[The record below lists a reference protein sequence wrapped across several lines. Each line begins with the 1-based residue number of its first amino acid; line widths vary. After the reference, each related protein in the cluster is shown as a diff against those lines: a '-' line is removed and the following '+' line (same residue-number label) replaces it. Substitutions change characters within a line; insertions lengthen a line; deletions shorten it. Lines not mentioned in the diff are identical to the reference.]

1 MREHRDMAAS
11 GPGGQ
16 APRKLRAGDR
26 VRLRTVDEERR
37 LNGLTTDA
45 VGVIDME
52 LAVGGCLVGFPDAGL
67 NVFGQDELDLVE

>member
-1 MREHRDMAAS
+1 M
-11 GPGGQ
+11 
-16 APRKLRAGDR
+16 
-26 VRLRTVDEERR
+26 DEERR

-52 LAVGGCLVGFPDAGL
+52 LAAGGFLVGFPDAGL